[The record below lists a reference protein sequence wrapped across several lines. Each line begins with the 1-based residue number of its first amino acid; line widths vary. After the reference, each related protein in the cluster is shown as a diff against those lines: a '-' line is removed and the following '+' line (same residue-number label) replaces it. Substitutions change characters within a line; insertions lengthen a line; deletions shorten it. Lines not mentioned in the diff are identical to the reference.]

1 VSEGTDAMSFPLPA
15 VLTQG
20 RGSYTLGATVAD
32 PSSGESKSAEP
43 VTFNVL
49 RPSLLSPQHK

>member
-1 VSEGTDAMSFPLPA
+1 MPRFTLPD
-15 VLTQG
+15 LP
-20 RGSYTLGATVAD
+20 RGAYTLVGD
-32 PSSGESKSAEP
+32 RDRSDHRRIEERRP